1 MALCVLCGGVYVGAL
16 LGVWGIIVLV
26 LPSHERN
33 HGLFK
38 TCLLL
43 VVGVLCENCI
53 VDASIPKHGAFGHC
67 CLGCVISYILCVL
80 CSSRQHD
87 GQLC

>member
-1 MALCVLCGGVYVGAL
+1 M
-16 LGVWGIIVLV
+16 W
-26 LPSHERN
+26 
-33 HGLFK
+33 
-38 TCLLL
+38 LLL

-53 VDASIPKHGAFGHC
+53 VDASIPKHGVFEHC

-87 GQLC
+87 GQAVLGFVPLFCCLLLCWLCVRYLGRMVDALAC